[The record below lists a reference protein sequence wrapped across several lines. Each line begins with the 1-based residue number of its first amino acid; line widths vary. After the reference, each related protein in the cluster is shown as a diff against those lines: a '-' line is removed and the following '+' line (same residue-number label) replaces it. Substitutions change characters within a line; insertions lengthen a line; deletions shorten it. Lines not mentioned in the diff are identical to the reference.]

1 MSVALRGRPLALH
14 ADVVR
19 VGGPHECGARRSA
32 AKCRARAVR
41 SARGE
46 HEPAGARRETA
57 RPVDPA
63 RRDACAMQRR
73 RAQPQRRLLQQR
85 AQRGAPRR
93 GMGAH
98 QRQERVQPCAQ
109 AIEPR
114 RVLASALG
122 EHARARAVVAQ
133 RTHDPVRRR
142 RRALRG
148 AVKTGSQTERHDEGN
163 SLVVWPLSGR
173 ECQNGRCAARVE
185 PIVPKASVRRCPR
198 ELAGMSRLQG
208 LRDARKSR

>member
-1 MSVALRGRPLALH
+1 M
-14 ADVVR
+14 
-19 VGGPHECGARRSA
+19 
-32 AKCRARAVR
+32 
-41 SARGE
+41 
-46 HEPAGARRETA
+46 
-57 RPVDPA
+57 
-63 RRDACAMQRR
+63 
-73 RAQPQRRLLQQR
+73 
-85 AQRGAPRR
+85 
-93 GMGAH
+93 
-98 QRQERVQPCAQ
+98 
-109 AIEPR
+109 
-114 RVLASALG
+114 
-122 EHARARAVVAQ
+122 
-133 RTHDPVRRR
+133 RRR